1 MNRDE
6 PVSLNDLARRLLEPW
21 KPQDVVQVNEAVLR
35 LARLDGTF
43 PWHITTR
50 TSYSSA
56 GRADFESR
64 WRVVHPPC

>member
-35 LARLDGTF
+35 LARL
-43 PWHITTR
+43 
-50 TSYSSA
+50 
-56 GRADFESR
+56 E
-64 WRVVHPPC
+64 